1 MVLIESIEHPTLPL
15 VDFKGELGMTTPED
29 PVGYMDE
36 LKQSL
41 RVAWSLLASPLLTPF
56 ERREARNEIKQ
67 YGAELRRCLR
77 QVEAE
82 LDRCRKQPE
91 AERYTDDAFEQIGF
105 RILA

>member
-1 MVLIESIEHPTLPL
+1 
-15 VDFKGELGMTTPED
+15 MTRLDD
-29 PVGYMDE
+29 PDGYMDE

-77 QVEAE
+77 QMEAE
-82 LDRCRKQPE
+82 LNRSRKPE
-91 AERYTDDAFEQIGF
+91 SEINAGYAFEKIEF